1 MNKHPTP
8 ATLEAFLRADLPA
21 TEMQRV
27 FTHLMAGCP
36 VCRQA
41 MAPLSTGFFRPS
53 RMVPHPEASDYD
65 FAIAR
70 AIRTT
75 LQRATRATEERL
87 GGPVSG
93 EVPAVP
99 AKVTPLDRRLPL
111 APLVPRAVRSAG
123 GRARCEALI
132 EAARGLRHRDPEG
145 MVMIAT
151 YAAEVADRLS
161 PRDGSPAKSAGIA
174 DVADLQARAWAELGN
189 ARRVTGDLPGAEADL
204 ERALTRAERG
214 TGDPLLLARIMD
226 LTASLYRATGRFA
239 EAHLLLDGVYALYRE
254 RGDLHLAGRARIGK
268 GISVGTE
275 GDPETAIAL
284 LDQGLAAVDARR
296 DPLLILAAVHN
307 LIVFLVEAC
316 RYAEGERLIQATRP
330 LYTRWADSLHLLKL
344 EWIAG
349 RIAAGQGNAARAA
362 AIFTAVRQ
370 AFAERQMPFT
380 AAEVALDLAALWLEQ
395 GRTAAVREL
404 VEDLLVT
411 FRVLGLRRE
420 AIAALLLLREAVQAE
435 QLTFALLKQVTA
447 QLQRLER
454 EPGWEPG
461 AE

>member
-1 MNKHPTP
+1 LNDHPTP
-8 ATLEAFLRADLPA
+8 TTLEAFLRSDL
-21 TEMQRV
+21 TDSEMRTV
-27 FTHLMAGCP
+27 FGHLMAGCP
-36 VCRQA
+36 VCRRA

-53 RMVPHPEASDYD
+53 RMVPRPEASEYD

-75 LQRATRATEERL
+75 LKRTADDRSAGRA
-87 GGPVSG
+87 
-93 EVPAVP
+93 PAEAP
-99 AKVTPLDRRLPL
+99 PAAAKVTALERAAL
-111 APLVPRAVRSAG
+111 PLVPRAAQG
-123 GRARCEALI
+123 ADGRARCEALI

-145 MVMIAT
+145 MVMLAT
-151 YAAEVADRLS
+151 YAAEVADRLGR
-161 PRDGSPAKSAGIA
+161 RDGSRAKSEGI
-174 DVADLQARAWAELGN
+174 ADLQARAWAELGN
-189 ARRVTGDLPGAEADL
+189 ARRITGDLPGAEADL

-239 EAHLLLDGVYALYRE
+239 EAHQLLDGVYTLYRE
-254 RGDLHLAGRARIGK
+254 RGDRHLAGRAQIGK
-268 GISVGTE
+268 GISVGTG

-284 LDQGLAAVDARR
+284 LGQGLSAVDARR
-296 DPLLILAAVHN
+296 DPLLILAAIHN
-307 LIVFLVEAC
+307 LIVFLVDAC
-316 RYAEGERLIQATRP
+316 RYGEGERLIQATRP

-349 RIAAGQGNAARAA
+349 RIAAGQGDASRAA
-362 AIFTAVRQ
+362 SIFAAVRQ
-370 AFAERQMPFT
+370 AFTERQMPFT
-380 AAEVALDLAALWLEQ
+380 AAEVAMDLAALWLEQ

-435 QLTFALLKQVTA
+435 RLTAALLKQATA
-447 QLQRLER
+447 QFQRLQR
-454 EPGWEPG
+454 EPAWEPD